1 MFVAIYHCVGAQ
13 SLDKQLNPPCQ
24 HKSYISSDQ
33 FTLKL
38 IDFAE

>member
-1 MFVAIYHCVGAQ
+1 MFVDIDQCGGAQ
-13 SLDKQLNPPCQ
+13 SLDKQLIPHVNT
-24 HKSYISSDQ
+24 KVSSDQ